1 MLIIIG
7 QHNMT
12 ANGTCSFKSRCLPG
26 IDSTLRLLPN
36 VYARGSSAA
45 VAKMNNWT
53 GKKVVRSKQGVSIV
67 SASTS
72 PSITSCDL
80 RFVSRYI
87 LSTSEAVEMT
97 LTSKKKKNKITLSPS
112 FHWYL
117 CKELFSGKKIYASSR
132 RSSWSLSRLFSRVQ
146 TLFYANC

>member
-12 ANGTCSFKSRCLPG
+12 ANGTCSFNSRCLTG
-26 IDSTLRLLPN
+26 IDSALHLLPN

-53 GKKVVRSKQGVSIV
+53 GKEVVRSKQGVSIV

-72 PSITSCDL
+72 PSITSRDL

-97 LTSKKKKNKITLSPS
+97 LTVKKKIKLPS
-112 FHWYL
+112 VPLFFDTDG
-117 CKELFSGKKIYASSR
+117 KELFSGTKIYASSR
-132 RSSWSLSRLFSRVQ
+132 RSSRSLSRLFSRVQ